1 MAIFDDISRFL
12 EDRLDEFLK
21 ANPHLEIEALL
32 EQLREQERDAIALI
46 QELERQKQQ
55 LETEILALAGEI
67 QTWHARVQKANRANR
82 PDLAQSAQ
90 ERETMLLRQ
99 GNQRWGQ
106 MEGTKQRLVQAQA
119 LLQQIR
125 PKIQEV
131 QAKAQQAR
139 QARERNSWETSA
151 WERGNNYRPPKA
163 ADPLEREFQRWE
175 LDEEID
181 ALKRNL

>member
-1 MAIFDDISRFL
+1 MAIFDDISQFI
-12 EDRLDEFLK
+12 EERLDEFLK
-21 ANPHLEIEALL
+21 AHPHLELDALL

-46 QELERQKQQ
+46 QDLERQKQQ
-55 LETEILALAGEI
+55 HEAEILELAEDI
-67 QTWHARVQKANRANR
+67 QTWHARVKKARNANR
-82 PDLAQSAQ
+82 PDLAQAAQ

-106 MEGTKQRLVQAQA
+106 MEGTKQRIAQTQE

-125 PKIQEV
+125 PKIKEV
-131 QAKAQQAR
+131 EAQAKAAKLTQEQ
-139 QARERNSWETSA
+139 NSWETTA
-151 WERGNNYRPPKA
+151 WNQGSSYRPPKA

-181 ALKRNL
+181 SLKRNL

>member
-12 EDRLDEFLK
+12 EERLDEFLK
-21 ANPHLEIEALL
+21 NNPHLELEALL

-46 QELERQKQQ
+46 QELNLQKQQ
-55 LETEILALAGEI
+55 HEAEILKLAEEI
-67 QTWHARVQKANRANR
+67 QTWHARVKKAQSANRL
-82 PDLAQSAQ
+82 DLAQAAQ
-90 ERETMLLRQ
+90 ARETMLLRQ

-106 MEGTKQRLVQAQA
+106 MEGTKQRLAQTQA

-131 QAKAQQAR
+131 QAQAQQAR
-139 QARERNSWETSA
+139 KEQERNNWETTA
-151 WERGNNYRPPKA
+151 WNQGGSYRPPKA
-163 ADPLEREFQRWE
+163 ADPLEQEFQRWE

-181 ALKRNL
+181 SLKRNL